1 MPGGLLQ
8 LVAYGQSNII
18 LTGDPKTTFFKTTYK
33 KHTPFGMQRF
43 RIDFE
48 GLRNLS
54 FDSKTEMEFKIPR
67 YGDLLWDTYVVVNLP
82 DIWSPIFYR
91 GETDVSGGYVPYE
104 FKWIDDLGF
113 AMIDRI
119 TIHSGGSTLAQYSGE
134 WMMNAIRRD
143 EGEKRVLLSNMIVGD
158 NKVKEL
164 TDPESFYNGKYPN
177 AIYNVNNDPNFNSDI
192 KEIEPSIR
200 GRKLYIPLM
209 SWFTYSTKV
218 ALPLVAM
225 QYQELYVKIEFNA
238 VKDIFTILDV
248 QQENPTVSIF
258 NRLKLNRI
266 APNTANVN
274 HQMWKF
280 LQPPL
285 GLPKSLEENN
295 TLYLNKRNDWN
306 TDIHLVGTYIFL
318 GNEERNTIAKCNHS
332 YLIKQ
337 QYEWDYLNV
346 TGSKRVDIPS
356 KDMISSYMW
365 RFRRSDVKE
374 RNQWFNYS
382 NYPWDGIAPGKP
394 ELLSITNGTPYSFIT
409 DNPLHLYSSGAR
421 NNENIKNIMLDMAI
435 LYGQEYRENILPAG
449 VYAYIEK
456 WWRTT
461 GVAKYGLYCYNF
473 CTNSNR
479 VKYQPT
485 GAQNCNKVKYI
496 TFEFNTIQPPK
507 NDDPNSNSVDVLCD
521 DNGEIIGIR
530 KDNYRLNKYNFDLR
544 VFEERYNMIE
554 ITSGRI
560 GLLQAR

>member
-18 LTGDPKTTFFKTTYK
+18 LTGDPKTTYFKSSYK
-33 KHTPFGMQRF
+33 KYTPFGMQRF

-54 FDSKTEMEFKIPR
+54 FDSKTQMEFKIPR
-67 YGDLLWDTYVVVNLP
+67 YADLLWDTYIVVNLP

-91 GETDVSGGYVPYE
+91 NDVSGNYVPYE
-104 FKWIDDLGF
+104 FNWINDIGF
-113 AMIDRI
+113 AMIDKI
-119 TIHSGGSTLAQYSGE
+119 TIHSGGSTLAEYSGE

-143 EGEKRVLLSNMIVGD
+143 EGGKRVLLGNMTGSD
-158 NKVKEL
+158 NEIERLVNPSK
-164 TDPESFYNGKYPN
+164 FNNGKYPN
-177 AIYNVNNDPNFNSDI
+177 AIYNVNTDPNLNSDL

-209 SWFTYSTKV
+209 AWFTYSTKV

-225 QYQELYVKIEFNA
+225 QYQEVSIKIEFNS
-238 VKDIFTILDV
+238 VRDLFTILDV
-248 QQENPTVSIF
+248 EQSNPTIGTPQKL
-258 NRLKLNRI
+258 NLNRI
-266 APNTANVN
+266 APNTADVN
-274 HQMWKF
+274 HQLWKF

-285 GLPKSLEENN
+285 GLPISSVQNSS
-295 TLYLNKRNDWN
+295 LYLNKRNDWN
-306 TDIHLVGTYIFL
+306 TDIHLIGTYIFL

-346 TGSKRVDIPS
+346 TGSRRVDIPS
-356 KDMISSYMW
+356 KDMVASYMW
-365 RFRRSDVKE
+365 RFRRSDAKD

-382 NYPWDGIAPGKP
+382 NYKWENEQPGKP
-394 ELLSITNGTPYSFIT
+394 QLLNISNGTVYSSFT
-409 DNPLHLYSSGAR
+409 DNPFGLYASGPR
-421 NNENIKNIMLDMAI
+421 DNGNIKNIMIDLAI

-461 GVAKYGLYCYNF
+461 GIAKYGLYCYNF
-473 CTNSNR
+473 CTNSSR
-479 VKYQPT
+479 LTYQPT
-485 GAQNCNKVKYI
+485 GAQNANKVKYI

-507 NDDPNSNSVDVLCD
+507 NDDPNSNNVDVLCD

-530 KDNYRLNKYNFDLR
+530 KDVHTLNKYNFDLR
-544 VFEERYNMIE
+544 IFEERYNMIE

>member
-18 LTGDPKTTFFKTTYK
+18 LTGDPKTTYFKSSYK
-33 KHTPFGMQRF
+33 KYTPFGMQRF

-54 FDSKTEMEFKIPR
+54 FDSKTQMEFKIPR
-67 YGDLLWDTYVVVNLP
+67 YADLLSDTYIVVNLP
-82 DIWSPIFYR
+82 DIWSPIYYR
-91 GETDVSGGYVPYE
+91 NDVSGNYVPYE
-104 FKWIDDLGF
+104 FNWINDIGF
-113 AMIDRI
+113 AMIDKI
-119 TIHSGGSTLAQYSGE
+119 TIHSGGSTLAEYSGE

-143 EGEKRVLLSNMIVGD
+143 EGSKRILLGNMVGSDNEVEELSNPAKF
-158 NKVKEL
+158 N
-164 TDPESFYNGKYPN
+164 NGKYPN
-177 AIYNVNNDPNFNSDI
+177 AIYNVNNNPELNSDI

-209 SWFTYSTKV
+209 AWFTYSTKV

-225 QYQELYVKIEFNA
+225 QYQEVSIKIEFNS
-238 VKDIFTILDV
+238 VRDLFTILDV
-248 QQENPTVSIF
+248 EQNNPTIGSPIKL
-258 NRLKLNRI
+258 NLNRI
-266 APNTANVN
+266 SPNTADVN

-280 LQPPL
+280 LQPPH
-285 GLPKSLEENN
+285 GLPTTDTENT
-295 TLYLNKRNDWN
+295 TLYINKRNDWN
-306 TDIHLVGTYIFL
+306 TDIHLIGTYIFL

-337 QYEWDYLNV
+337 QYEWDYFNV

-356 KDMISSYMW
+356 KDMVSSYMW

-382 NYPWDGIAPGKP
+382 NYKWENEPPGKP
-394 ELLSITNGTPYSFIT
+394 QLLNISNGTDYTIIT
-409 DNPLHLYSSGAR
+409 DNPFGLYSSGPR
-421 NNENIKNIMLDMAI
+421 DNGNIKNIMIDLAI
-435 LYGQEYRENILPAG
+435 LYGKEYRENILPAG

-456 WWRTT
+456 WWRTN
-461 GVAKYGLYCYNF
+461 GIAKYGLYCYNF
-473 CTNSNR
+473 CTNTNR
-479 VKYQPT
+479 VTYQPT
-485 GAQNCNKVKYI
+485 GAQNTNKVKYI

-507 NDDPNSNSVDVLCD
+507 NDDPNLNNVDVLCD
-521 DNGEIIGIR
+521 DRGEIIGIR
-530 KDNYRLNKYNFDLR
+530 KDVHTLNKYNFDLR

>member
-18 LTGDPKTTFFKTTYK
+18 LTGDPKTTYFKSSYK
-33 KHTPFGMQRF
+33 KYTPFGMQRF

-67 YGDLLWDTYVVVNLP
+67 YADLLWDTYIVVNLP

-91 GETDVSGGYVPYE
+91 NDVSGNYVPYE
-104 FKWIDDLGF
+104 FNWINDIGF
-113 AMIDRI
+113 AMIDKI
-119 TIHSGGSTLAQYSGE
+119 TVHSGGSTLAEYSGE

-143 EGEKRVLLSNMIVGD
+143 EGGKRVLLGNMTGSD
-158 NKVKEL
+158 NEIERLVNPSK
-164 TDPESFYNGKYPN
+164 FNNGKYPN
-177 AIYNVNNDPNFNSDI
+177 AIFNVNNDPALNSDV

-209 SWFTYSTKV
+209 AWFTYSTKV

-225 QYQELYVKIEFNA
+225 QYQEVSIKIEFNS
-238 VKDIFTILDV
+238 VRDLFTILDV
-248 QQENPTVSIF
+248 EQSNPTIGIPRKL
-258 NRLKLNRI
+258 NLNRI
-266 APNTANVN
+266 APNTADVN
-274 HQMWKF
+274 HQLWKF

-285 GLPKSLEENN
+285 GLPTSETQN
-295 TLYLNKRNDWN
+295 TSLYLNKRNDWN
-306 TDIHLVGTYIFL
+306 TDIHLIGTYIFL

-346 TGSKRVDIPS
+346 TGSRRVDIPS
-356 KDMISSYMW
+356 KDMVASYMW

-382 NYPWDGIAPGKP
+382 NYKWENEQPGKP
-394 ELLSITNGTPYSFIT
+394 QLLNIANGTPYSSFT
-409 DNPLHLYSSGAR
+409 DNPFGLYSSGPR
-421 NNENIKNIMLDMAI
+421 ENGNIKNIMLDLAI

-461 GVAKYGLYCYNF
+461 GIAKYGLYCYNF
-473 CTNSNR
+473 CTNSSR
-479 VKYQPT
+479 LTYQPT
-485 GAQNCNKVKYI
+485 GAQNANKVKYI

-507 NDDPNSNSVDVLCD
+507 NDDPNSNNVDVLCD

-530 KDNYRLNKYNFDLR
+530 KDVHTLNKYNFDLR
-544 VFEERYNMIE
+544 IFEERYNMIE

>member
-18 LTGDPKTTFFKTTYK
+18 LTGDPKTTYFKSSYK
-33 KHTPFGMQRF
+33 KYTPFGMQRF

-67 YGDLLWDTYVVVNLP
+67 YADLLWDTYIVVNLP

-91 GETDVSGGYVPYE
+91 NDVSGNYVPYE
-104 FKWIDDLGF
+104 FNWINDIGF
-113 AMIDRI
+113 AMIDKI
-119 TIHSGGSTLAQYSGE
+119 TVHSGGSTLAEYSGE

-143 EGEKRVLLSNMIVGD
+143 EGGKRVLLGNMTGSD
-158 NKVKEL
+158 NEIERLVNPSK
-164 TDPESFYNGKYPN
+164 FNNGKYPN
-177 AIYNVNNDPNFNSDI
+177 AIFNVNNDPALNSDV

-209 SWFTYSTKV
+209 AWFTYSTKV

-225 QYQELYVKIEFNA
+225 QYQEVSIKIEFNS
-238 VKDIFTILDV
+238 VRDLFTILDV
-248 QQENPTVSIF
+248 EQSNPTIGTPRKL
-258 NRLKLNRI
+258 NLNRI
-266 APNTANVN
+266 APNTADVN
-274 HQMWKF
+274 HQLWKF

-285 GLPKSLEENN
+285 GLPTSETQN
-295 TLYLNKRNDWN
+295 TSLYLNKRNDWN
-306 TDIHLVGTYIFL
+306 TDIHLIGTYIFL

-346 TGSKRVDIPS
+346 TGSRRVDIPS
-356 KDMISSYMW
+356 KDMVASYMW

-382 NYPWDGIAPGKP
+382 NYKWENEQPGKP
-394 ELLSITNGTPYSFIT
+394 QLLNIANGTPYSSFT
-409 DNPLHLYSSGAR
+409 DNPFGLYSSGPR
-421 NNENIKNIMLDMAI
+421 ENGNIKNIMLDLAI

-461 GVAKYGLYCYNF
+461 GIAKYGLYCYNF
-473 CTNSNR
+473 CTNSSR
-479 VKYQPT
+479 LTYQPT
-485 GAQNCNKVKYI
+485 GAQNANKVKYI

-507 NDDPNSNSVDVLCD
+507 NDDPNSNNVDVLCD

-530 KDNYRLNKYNFDLR
+530 KDVHTLNKYNFDLR
-544 VFEERYNMIE
+544 IFEERYNMIE